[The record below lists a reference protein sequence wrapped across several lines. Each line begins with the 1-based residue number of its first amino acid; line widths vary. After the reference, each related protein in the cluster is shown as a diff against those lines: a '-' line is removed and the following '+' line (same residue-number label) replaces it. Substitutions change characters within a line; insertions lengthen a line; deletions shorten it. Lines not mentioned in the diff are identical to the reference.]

1 MPETPALVDR
11 AIELATS
18 GTCISVNDIRQRL
31 RREGYEGVGTEL
43 AGMEINRNLIA
54 LIHASRR

>member
-1 MPETPALVDR
+1 MPELPALVDR

-18 GTCISVNDIRQRL
+18 GTCASVNHVRQRL
-31 RREGYEGVGTEL
+31 RREGYQGVGVEL
-43 AGMEINRNLIA
+43 AGAEINRELIA